1 MAYSSFYARFYD
13 HLQKISR
20 SFRAVIKFVSAKYY
34 LGAIFLFQGLA
45 WFQAISIFR
54 KFTGNFLILHYNI
67 DFGIDLVGD
76 SYKIFYIPLAGF
88 LVLLLNL
95 IVSTIFVRKEA
106 YKILLHLL
114 FTASLIFNSFIN
126 IALFAIYLINFY

>member
-13 HLQKISR
+13 HLQRIGR
-20 SFRAVIKFVSAKYY
+20 SFKATFKFVLAKYY
-34 LGAIFLFQGLA
+34 LVAIFLLQGLA
-45 WFQAISIFR
+45 WFQAINIFR

-88 LVLLLNL
+88 LLTLLNL
-95 IVSTIFVRKEA
+95 IVSTVFVRKEGF
-106 YKILLHLL
+106 KILLHL
-114 FTASLIFNSFIN
+114 FFSASVLLNAFLN
-126 IALFAIYLINFY
+126 IALFAIYLINF